1 MYIISLDYHNK
12 RKKKGTENDKYYFTH
27 NNHAALFLSNP
38 IRAQGQRKHFPVLI
52 FSQETPD
59 LESHTHPLV
68 FQLQVSH

>member
-38 IRAQGQRKHFPVLI
+38 IGARTKEA
-52 FSQETPD
+52 FSCAYLLPGN
-59 LESHTHPLV
+59 P
-68 FQLQVSH
+68 